1 MKKLGRVQ
9 DLLFLYQT
17 GGMKAVSWYLL
28 DEDLDIKEDTWVY
41 KAKKLLE
48 SKNLESLEAEI
59 QLMLYNFKLG
69 KNERSGS
76 GRKDS

>member
-1 MKKLGRVQ
+1 MRKVGKVQ
-9 DLLFLYQT
+9 EVLFLYQT

-28 DEDLDIKEDTWVY
+28 DTDLDIKEGTWIS

-48 SKNLESLEAEI
+48 SKNLESLEAEL
-59 QLMLYNFKLG
+59 QLMLYNFNLG
-69 KNERSGS
+69 KNERDGS